1 LVNTV
6 PKVIVPSPFSAY
18 ARYKG
23 PVSFGVNFIF
33 PCIAA
38 YALEACSTSLKIR
51 KQYDFP
57 GSITMLSA
65 PPYGNM
71 SSSNCSCCRPV
82 INPAFATITYW
93 KKMLTLKFTN
103 VEPLH

>member
-1 LVNTV
+1 MVS
-6 PKVIVPSPFSAY
+6 KVIVPLPFSAY

-23 PVSFGVNFIF
+23 PESFGVNFIF
-33 PCIAA
+33 PCIEA

-57 GSITMLSA
+57 GSITMLST
-65 PPYGNM
+65 PPYGKL

-82 INPAFATITYW
+82 TNPAFATITYW
-93 KKMLTLKFTN
+93 KEKAKLKIC
-103 VEPLH
+103 